1 MPVVAKAPES
11 NYTPAPEGLHQAVCV
26 DVWDAWT
33 ETSTFHGGL
42 VEKTRIVWQI
52 DQENPETGKP
62 FEASQIY
69 TLSLH
74 EKANL
79 CKHLE
84 SWRGKPFTAEER
96 MGFDLEKLIG
106 ANCQIQVAH
115 RLGKNGKT
123 YANVQAVVPLGKG
136 QTKMRPADGYIRRK
150 DRKDKPQTN
159 GQPGAP
165 VHDEDEDGVPF

>member
-1 MPVVAKAPES
+1 MPVVAKAPET
-11 NYTPAPEGLHQAVCV
+11 NYAPAPEGLFQAVCC
-26 DVWDAWT
+26 DVWEPWT
-33 ETSTFHGGL
+33 EVSTFHGGL

-62 FEASQIY
+62 FDVSQIY

-84 SWRGKPFTAEER
+84 TWRGKSFTAEER

-106 ANCQIQVAH
+106 ANCQIQIAH

-123 YANVQAVVPLGKG
+123 YANVQAVVPVGKNM
-136 QTKMRPADGYIRRK
+136 TKLRVTEGYTRKK
-150 DRKDKPQTN
+150 DRKDRSAGS
-159 GQPGAP
+159 GQPGGQ
-165 VHDEDEDGVPF
+165 VHDEDDSVPF